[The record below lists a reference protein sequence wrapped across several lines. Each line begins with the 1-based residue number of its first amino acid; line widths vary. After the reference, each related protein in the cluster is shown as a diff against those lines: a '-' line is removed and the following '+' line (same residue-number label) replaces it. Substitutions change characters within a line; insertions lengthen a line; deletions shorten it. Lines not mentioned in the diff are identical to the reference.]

1 MNKGRNGNFWIYE
14 TSLAEARFEK
24 NANPLL
30 IYKAESVILLPRK
43 APLDTMKPQPT
54 TPKKNARR
62 QDKAACAISPRASRA
77 PYVFAIYRE
86 AARALEAAA
95 FSVPRA
101 STADRPKLLAVADAL
116 REGIQAARL
125 PVIREAC
132 ARAEEIPLAR
142 RRFPCPLAWTRLL
155 ARIAPEQS
163 TLAV

>member
-1 MNKGRNGNFWIYE
+1 MNKGRNGNFRIYE

-62 QDKAACAISPRASRA
+62 QDKAACSISRASRA

-86 AARALEAAA
+86 TARAIENAA

-142 RRFPCPLAWTRLL
+142 RRFPCPLAWTRFL